1 MDANV
6 EAPAQPSVMIGLL
19 MVLGSVPFVGALLLA
34 FHLLGIGMV
43 YMGFLFLLYW
53 MGIMQ
58 QSMKAF
64 VPSLVGGLAG
74 IGMAWLLLALP
85 EIAGPIALYG
95 AGALLAAAIFCL
107 IRGQFGLVVNN
118 SMMLF
123 LTVAT
128 IPDIKIADNVL
139 EMTAAV
145 LVAAGYSFAFATMLG
160 WIMARRASRAPAPA
174 ALSA

>member
-6 EAPAQPSVMIGLL
+6 EAPAQPSVMIALL
-19 MVLGSVPFVGALLLA
+19 LLLGAVPFVGALLLA

-43 YMGFLFLLYW
+43 YMGFLFLFYW

-58 QSMKAF
+58 QSMKVF
-64 VPSLVGGLAG
+64 MPSLVGGLAG

-85 EIAGPIALYG
+85 AIAGPIALYG
-95 AGALLAAAIFCL
+95 AVALLAGAVFCL

-118 SMMLF
+118 SMMLY

-139 EMTAAV
+139 EMAAAL
-145 LVAAGYSFAFATMLG
+145 LVAAGYSFAVATMLG
-160 WIMARRASRAPAPA
+160 WVMARRAAKAPTPA